1 MPTEVFEVRAVG
13 KDEVTAELK
22 RVQRAM
28 GKLEKDLKANEA
40 AAKGV
45 RGAFSRMTSGVNK
58 LTGVVRTMQAAF
70 AASLVVD
77 FGKQL
82 FDAGKQG
89 AVVADQF
96 QILQGR
102 IKDFPVLMDQAREAT
117 ANMIPDQQLQK
128 SIALFD
134 SFDIPLERIPEAL
147 EQVAK
152 TAMRTGEDASFLANS
167 LSLGIARISPKIIDN
182 LGIQIKLS
190 QVTEA
195 AAQQFGK
202 QAKEVTDLEK
212 KTALLNLVLDNLAQK
227 NKDIEFLEQRTA
239 IFNQLETAVENA
251 KTSLG
256 AFIAD
261 TLNAYAY
268 IIGPASTA
276 TEELAAA
283 LTLVSSFQHT
293 MEGSGGDG
301 IDNSLSNLVF
311 GITETSAAL
320 EQQSEAARAAGAALR
335 RIPVAQRKDAFD
347 RLMAT
352 FENIPHGLR
361 IMIRDLGGVDAALKS
376 AATTAESAGYT
387 MAQFRADLDDY
398 RGFVVS
404 GGAPASIRDLSLRKK
419 PKRRGGG
426 GGRRKALIE
435 EIEKAE
441 RLARLMEAQPGA
453 ERIRL
458 EFQQKSADLDKKAA
472 EMLKA
477 RIDKGRVEAFLSEQ
491 RLKLELDE
499 ADALDEIEIEAGK
512 IAAANEARARSLQRV
527 NEQLEIGRIMKAAEL
542 RMVTATDPLLR
553 AELELQIQKARIM
566 GEMRSINENEEGA
579 VLRRAEAQHQLNMAM
594 AHYAATVKD
603 IELAKFT
610 EQMGRASS
618 IASSAAG
625 ELSTM
630 HEGLGKAM
638 DTAGASVK
646 AITKNYKAYE
656 KGQIGV
662 GQAVVGAT
670 AGIGAAVAG
679 QIEDERARAGVLAA
693 IEAAMSAAAFARLD
707 IPAGIAHLAASGMF
721 TAVAAGAGGSSS
733 SGGGG
738 GGGGSAAA
746 AAAAAEQEQR
756 GGFGEDTGRQV
767 IVQFGSGVILG
778 DPQSV
783 ASAVNQATYSARG
796 TGHAMGY

>member
-45 RGAFSRMTSGVNK
+45 RGAFSRMTSGVSK
-58 LTGVVRTMQAAF
+58 LTGVVRSMQAAF

-102 IKDFPVLMDQAREAT
+102 IKDFPALMDQAREAT

-134 SFDIPLERIPEAL
+134 SFDIPLERMPEAL

-152 TAMRTGEDASFLANS
+152 TAMRTGEDAAFLANS

-227 NKDIEFLEQRTA
+227 NKDVEFLEQRTA
-239 IFNQLETAVENA
+239 IFNQIETAVTNA
-251 KTSLG
+251 KIAFG
-256 AFIAD
+256 AFVAE

-268 IIGPASTA
+268 LIGPASTA
-276 TEELAAA
+276 TEDLTSALEDVSAAQTELEDGSIS
-283 LTLVSSFQHT
+283 LT
-293 MEGSGGDG
+293 SG
-301 IDNSLSNLVF
+301 LSNLIF
-311 GITETSAAL
+311 GVDGSSQAM
-320 EQQSEAARAAGAALR
+320 EQQGIAARAAGAALR
-335 RIPVAQRKDAFD
+335 RIPVAERKDAFD

-352 FENIPHGLR
+352 FTNIPPHLR
-361 IMIRDLGGVDAALKS
+361 ILIRDLGGVNTALAS
-376 AATTAESAGYT
+376 TATQAIFTADS
-387 MAQFRADLDDY
+387 MAELTAFYA
-398 RGFVVS
+398 S
-404 GGAPASIRDLSLRKK
+404 GGVPASLRAPAVDPAKKK
-419 PKRRGGG
+419 PPRRGGG
-426 GGRRKALIE
+426 GGRRAGLKAELEASTRSIQLMQAE
-435 EIEKAE
+435 SEAERVILEFKFKQQDLEEKAAAMTK
-441 RLARLMEAQPGA
+441 ARLDKAKIKAFVEHESLKILTDQ
-453 ERIRL
+453 
-458 EFQQKSADLDKKAA
+458 SA
-472 EMLKA
+472 
-477 RIDKGRVEAFLSEQ
+477 
-491 RLKLELDE
+491 
-499 ADALDEIEIEAGK
+499 ALDEIDDRTDEMTSSLFASFQ
-512 IAAANEARARSLQRV
+512 SLQRV
-527 NEQLEIGRIMKAAEL
+527 NEQLEIGRGIRDAEYKL
-542 RMVTATDPLLR
+542 VTATDPLLR

-566 GEMRSINENEEGA
+566 GEMRSINEEEEGA

-610 EQMGRASS
+610 GQMSRASS

-625 ELSTM
+625 ELSSM
-630 HEGLGKAM
+630 HETLGKAM

-646 AITKNYKAYE
+646 AITNQYKAYE

-670 AGIGAAVAG
+670 AGISAAVAG
-679 QIEDERARAGVLAA
+679 QIEDEKTRAGVLAA